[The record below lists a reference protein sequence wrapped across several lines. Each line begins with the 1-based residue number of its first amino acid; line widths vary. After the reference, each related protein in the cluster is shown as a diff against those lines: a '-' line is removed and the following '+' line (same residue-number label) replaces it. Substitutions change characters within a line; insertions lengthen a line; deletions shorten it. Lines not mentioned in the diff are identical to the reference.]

1 MPKKTTPSRDIRLI
15 RLRVASGTVKES
27 GVPRFV
33 FDDILHWLNSRNSG
47 AARARTI
54 LETLK
59 RFSESKDSSAENLN
73 RLNHQL
79 ENYLSSPLVIRD
91 ARNGK
96 VFVERLVRK
105 RSGSQRSYRE
115 AFVVFFI
122 LDFVKARKLRLLK
135 KCEECTKWF
144 RATSGR
150 HQRFCKIRCRE
161 TYLRS
166 PRSRERKRQYRSMLR
181 ETHRRLESPGTSV

>member
-1 MPKKTTPSRDIRLI
+1 M
-15 RLRVASGTVKES
+15 RVASGAVKES

-33 FDDILHWLNSRNSG
+33 LDDILRWLNSRSSG
-47 AARARTI
+47 AARASAI
-54 LETLK
+54 LEKLK
-59 RFSESKDSSAENLN
+59 GFSESKNSNADDVN

-79 ENYLSSPLVIRD
+79 ENYLSSPFIIRD
-91 ARNGK
+91 VRNGEL
-96 VFVERLVRK
+96 FVERLVRK

-115 AFVVFFI
+115 DFVVFFI

-161 TYLRS
+161 QYFRS
-166 PRSRERKRQYRSMLR
+166 PKGKERERQYRRTLR
-181 ETHRRLESPGTSV
+181 ETHRRMGSSGTSV